1 MIKTIGILGGYGNN
15 STIYFQEV
23 LRDIINNSKIT
34 RNYYRTIVINDSL
47 LYDSNTIDSINLT
60 TMDETALLKKNKD
73 YIKKLEHLNISIL
86 LSPCNTYSKLF
97 TKINSKIN
105 ILNIVNETANYV
117 NKLDINKIGLLCT
130 FKTYKLK
137 LYNNLIKPD
146 LIVLED
152 CLDDINIIIRLSMFG
167 FFNTGKII
175 PPNLLKQLNI
185 HKTVNLLEYF
195 NNIINKYRKK
205 GIKYIILGCTELP
218 LFVNKNN
225 INYKDIIF
233 IDSCNILAYSA
244 LH

>member
-47 LYDSNTIDSINLT
+47 LYDSNTIDSISLT

-73 YIKKLEHLNISIL
+73 YIKKLQHLDISIL
-86 LSPCNTYSKLF
+86 VSPCNTYSSLI
-97 TKINSKIN
+97 TKINSNIN
-105 ILNIVNETANYV
+105 ILNIVNETSDYV
-117 NKLDINKIGLLCT
+117 NKLDIDKVGLLCT
-130 FKTYKLK
+130 FKTYKSK
-137 LYNNLIKPD
+137 LYNNLINLD
-146 LIVLED
+146 LIVIED
-152 CLDDINIIIRLSMFG
+152 CLDDLNIIIRLSMFG
-167 FFNTGKII
+167 FFDTNKII
-175 PPNLLKQLNI
+175 PLSLLKQLDI
-185 HKTVNLLEYF
+185 DEKINLLECF
-195 NNIINKYRKK
+195 NTIIDKYRAKN
-205 GIKYIILGCTELP
+205 IKYIILGCTELP

-225 INYKDIIF
+225 INYKDITF